1 MNKFILAE
9 GDSSS
14 MSGASD
20 SPLTP
25 RENEILARVREGANS
40 PTTLASNLGIT
51 QSGATQALQKL
62 ERKGA
67 LTRTKIGRNVV
78 YAPTKVESAKTPSSV
93 IEEDLELIRESY
105 HSLSKV
111 WSHVLKLDL
120 TPEELREVREA
131 RNLLEEFLTRRGKSL
146 E

>member
-78 YAPTKVESAKTPSSV
+78 YAPTKIESAKTPSSV

-105 HSLSKV
+105 HSLSRV